1 MYVDLNI
8 LVMKNKMFEKLALV
22 WVLFQFIT
30 EFQVS
35 AITYSFFDITSLPY
49 LLVIYRVFIFNYYYF
64 NIIMFILILINM
76 AGKN

>member
-35 AITYSFFDITSLPY
+35 ATTYSFFGITLIPY
-49 LLVIYRVFIFNYYYF
+49 LLVIYRVFIFNYVYF
-64 NIIMFILILINM
+64 NIN
-76 AGKN
+76 KNGRKKLTKN